1 LALDFTIKSLDS
13 TSSATIS
20 HLKYSALSDPHSP
33 MARSFFITRASANSE
48 DPTALE
54 FFPPKGSDELHEA
67 LKEAFPFEA
76 NLAARMRAAVIEF
89 LLHEQQAEQLTPV
102 SSEYLPS
109 PQSTFVSTTMP
120 SPAIG
125 SSQEQL
131 PRRQIA
137 ATGQEALM
145 DVWSLP
151 NKPQAK
157 IHTRRTMTSDEKKA
171 YKQKRLIGACAD
183 CKRRRRKVC
192 VSY

>member
-1 LALDFTIKSLDS
+1 
-13 TSSATIS
+13 
-20 HLKYSALSDPHSP
+20 
-33 MARSFFITRASANSE
+33 MARSFFITRASASSE

-54 FFPPKGSDELHEA
+54 FFPPKGSDELYEA

-89 LLHEQQAEQLTPV
+89 LLQEQQADQLTPV
-102 SSEYLPS
+102 STEYLPS
-109 PQSTFVSTTMP
+109 PQSTFISSTTMP

-125 SSQEQL
+125 ASQE
-131 PRRQIA
+131 PSPSRRQSA

-157 IHTRRTMTSDEKKA
+157 IHTRRTMTSEEKKA

-192 VSY
+192 SDLIALTSIALTTYSASITTPLEVQA

>member
-1 LALDFTIKSLDS
+1 
-13 TSSATIS
+13 
-20 HLKYSALSDPHSP
+20 
-33 MARSFFITRASANSE
+33 MARSFFITRAPANSE

-89 LLHEQQAEQLTPV
+89 LLHEQQAEQLTPI
-102 SSEYLPS
+102 STEYLPS
-109 PQSTFVSTTMP
+109 PQSTFISTMP
-120 SPAIG
+120 SPAIAT
-125 SSQEQL
+125 SQTSQGAS
-131 PRRQIA
+131 PSRRQSL
-137 ATGQEALM
+137 ATGQPSQEALM

-157 IHTRRTMTSDEKKA
+157 VHTRRTMTSEEKKA
-171 YKQKRLIGACAD
+171 YKQKRLVGACAD

-192 VSY
+192 LASTICHVNCD